1 MKYVDERDD
10 ENLILTHIYLLLG
23 VSYGLFLISFDRM
36 LANNMNIF
44 IGYGKKIK
52 FD

>member
-23 VSYGLFLISFDRM
+23 VSYGLFLISFDRI
-36 LANNMNIF
+36 LANNNNIF
-44 IGYGKKIK
+44 IGYEKNLN
-52 FD
+52 FY